1 MCKIFCTYKLYPI
14 IINNLKVCSMSE
26 LFLYSRDFSI
36 IYIYKRG
43 VLCQG
48 ITTEEEEEYKD
59 EELY

>member
-1 MCKIFCTYKLYPI
+1 
-14 IINNLKVCSMSE
+14 MSE

-48 ITTEEEEEYKD
+48 ITTEEEEEYQD